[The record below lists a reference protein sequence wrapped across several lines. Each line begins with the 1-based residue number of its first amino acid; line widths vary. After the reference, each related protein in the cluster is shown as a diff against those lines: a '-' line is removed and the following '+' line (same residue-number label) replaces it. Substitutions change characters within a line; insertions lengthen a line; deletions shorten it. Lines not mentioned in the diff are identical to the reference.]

1 MKILLIT
8 SIYLPHIGGI
18 ELYVKNLAASLI
30 AKGHEVS
37 IFVGDRFVKNSSD
50 SVEYGIRTVRVPVF
64 YLKGMSYLRDKAGRK
79 ILENE
84 LLSSEVVHLNDV
96 KFLYKFLAQKK
107 SLYGY
112 KLFFSSHGFIFHT
125 KSFLLLKKL
134 YMKRMSK
141 YSGFY
146 NLNYCVSENDLKIA
160 KSFNFSNLKMLI
172 PGCDVKKFSGIDPN
186 KFEKNFFVCFGRI
199 AKNKGILELVK
210 LFNSCNFDFSL
221 KIIGKCDDDTY
232 FQKIHSVSQHDARIE
247 FLGYKT
253 DDEIK
258 EYIQT
263 AEFLIFPSLHE
274 GFGLTLVEALSSGKK
289 IIANKIETFTQILT
303 DCGLQ
308 EFLFDFSGDKNSLQE
323 KIKELR
329 KLPARKINLEKYS
342 VKYMSDVIEKGYE
355 ELEQTI

>member
-18 ELYVKNLAASLI
+18 ELYVKNLAANLI

-37 IFVGDRFVKNSSD
+37 VFVGDRFVKKNSD
-50 SVEYGIRTVRVPVF
+50 SIEYGIRTVRVPVF
-64 YLKGMSYLRDKAGRK
+64 YFKGMTYLRSKADIK
-79 ILENE
+79 ILEKE
-84 LLSSEVVHLNDV
+84 LSSAEVVHLNDV

-107 SLYGY
+107 SICGY

-125 KSFLLLKKL
+125 KSFLFLKKL

-146 NLNYCVSENDLKIA
+146 NLNYCVSENDLRIA
-160 KSFNFSNLKMLI
+160 KDFKFSNLKMLI
-172 PGCDVKKFSGIDPN
+172 PGCDVKKFSEIDPN
-186 KFEKNFFVCFGRI
+186 KFEKNVFVCFGRI

-210 LFNSCNFDFSL
+210 LFNSCSFDFFL

-232 FQKIHSVSQHDARIE
+232 FQKITSVSQNDTRIK

-253 DDEIK
+253 DEEIK
-258 EYIQT
+258 EYIQA
-263 AEFLIFPSLHE
+263 AEFLVFPSLHE
-274 GFGLTLVEALSSGKK
+274 GFGLTLVEALPSGKK

-303 DCGLQ
+303 DCGLP
-308 EFLFDFSGDKNSLQE
+308 EFLFDFSGDNTSLQE
-323 KIKELR
+323 KIEKLR
-329 KLPARKINLEKYS
+329 KLPTRKINLERYS
-342 VKYMSDVIEKGYE
+342 VEYMSDVIEKGYE

>member
-30 AKGHEVS
+30 SKGHDVS
-37 IFVGDRFVKNSSD
+37 VFVGDRFVKSVSD
-50 SVEYGIRTVRVPVF
+50 SIEYGIRTVRVPVF
-64 YLKGMSYLRDKAGRK
+64 YFKGMTYLRDKTGIK

-84 LLSSEVVHLNDV
+84 LSSAEVVHLNDV
-96 KFLYKFLAQKK
+96 KFFYKFLAQKK
-107 SLYGY
+107 TNYGY

-125 KSFLLLKKL
+125 KSFLFLKKL
-134 YMKRMSK
+134 YMKQMVK

-160 KSFNFSNLKMLI
+160 RDFNFSNLKMLI

-186 KFEKNFFVCFGRI
+186 EFEKNVFVCFGRI
-199 AKNKGILELVK
+199 ARNKGIWELVK
-210 LFNSCNFDFSL
+210 LFNSCSFDFSL
-221 KIIGKCDDDTY
+221 KIIGKCDDDAY
-232 FQKIHSVSQHDARIE
+232 FQKITSVSQNDSRIE

-258 EYIQT
+258 EYIRI
-263 AEFLIFPSLHE
+263 AEFLVFPSLHE

-303 DCGLQ
+303 DCGLP
-308 EFLFDFSGDKNSLQE
+308 EFLFEFSGEKNSLE
-323 KIKELR
+323 KKIEELR
-329 KLPARKINLEKYS
+329 KLSARKINLEKYS
-342 VKYMSDVIEKGYE
+342 VEYMSDVIEKGYE